1 MVASQFHST
10 TVSCLTECLKTT
22 PMLAGLLG
30 NAHHSAHSVRHVS
43 SSADS
48 AVELK
53 VAPHQIDIVIVQV
66 WSKTRYLRKRKV
78 RMRGNYVHE
87 CMSSNYMAKLHE

>member
-22 PMLAGLLG
+22 PMLAGLVG
-30 NAHHSAHSVRHVS
+30 NAHHSAHTVRHVS

-53 VAPHQIDIVIVQV
+53 VAPRQIDIVIGQV
-66 WSKTRYLRKRKV
+66 WSKTSYLRKRKV
-78 RMRGNYVHE
+78 RMRSNYVHE